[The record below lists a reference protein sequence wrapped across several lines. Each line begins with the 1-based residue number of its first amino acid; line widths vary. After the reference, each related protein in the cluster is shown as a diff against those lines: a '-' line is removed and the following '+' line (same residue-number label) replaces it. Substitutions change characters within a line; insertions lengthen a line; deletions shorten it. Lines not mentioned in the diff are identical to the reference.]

1 MCVLPVV
8 ELGHSD
14 GGPQDPVS
22 MIQPKAITGIPGL
35 DDILRGG
42 FPAGRILLVEGDPG
56 VGKTTLALQF
66 LLEGAKRG
74 EASVYVTLSE
84 TREELLQVAASHG
97 WSLDG
102 IDIFELAPPKT
113 FTLEEQNTLFHPS
126 EVELAEMTKSVTD
139 LCDRVKPRRLVFDS
153 LSEIRLLAQSA
164 LRYRR
169 EVLALKQ
176 FFVGRN
182 CTVLLLDDRT
192 DADTD
197 GHLQSIAHGVV
208 TLEQLVPLF
217 GSHRRRLRITKL
229 RGVDFR
235 GGYHDYVIRK
245 GGLDVFPRLVSAE
258 HSEPG
263 STGAASSGVAALDA
277 MLGGGGLDRGTS
289 ALFLGPP
296 GTGKSA
302 LGTQWAMAAAKR
314 GERAAIYTFD
324 ESIATLE
331 RRSVALGMDLPAQR
345 KAGNIVVRQID
356 PAEVAPGQLTH
367 QICESVERDG
377 IRLVVIDSLNGYVNA
392 MPEESFLVLQLHE
405 LLAFLGRKGVVT
417 ILVVTQNGLVGAMT
431 SPIDITYLADTV
443 LLLRHFEAAGALH
456 RAISVL
462 KKRTGGHEAS
472 IRELKF
478 GATGLSAGEPL
489 TKFRGVLTGVPMYE
503 GTAPE
508 LSDAGAWGGGPR
520 R

>member
-1 MCVLPVV
+1 M
-8 ELGHSD
+8 S
-14 GGPQDPVS
+14 
-22 MIQPKAITGIPGL
+22 QPKAASGIRGL

-66 LLEGAKRG
+66 LMEGAKRG

-84 TREELLQVAASHG
+84 TREELMQVAASHG
-97 WSLDG
+97 WKLDG
-102 IDIFELAPPKT
+102 IEIFELATPAA
-113 FTLEEQNTLFHPS
+113 FTEEGQNTLFHPS
-126 EVELAEMTKSVTD
+126 EVELAEMTKSVAD
-139 LCDRVKPRRLVFDS
+139 LCGRVNPRRLVFDS

-176 FFVGRN
+176 FFAGRN

-192 DADTD
+192 DSDND

-208 TLEQLVPLF
+208 SLEQLVPLY

-235 GGYHDYVIRK
+235 GGYHDFVIQE
-245 GGLDVFPRLVSAE
+245 GGLNVFPRLIASE
-258 HSEPG
+258 HTQPSSE
-263 STGAASSGVAALDA
+263 GAASSGVAALDA
-277 MLGGGGLDRGTS
+277 MLYGGLDRGTS

-296 GTGKSA
+296 GTGKSVLA
-302 LGTQWAMAAAKR
+302 TQWALAAAKR
-314 GERAAIYTFD
+314 GERAAMYAFD

-331 RRSVALGMDLPAQR
+331 RRSLSLGMDLPTERA
-345 KAGNIVVRQID
+345 AGNIVVRQID
-356 PAEVAPGQLTH
+356 PAEVPPGQLTH
-367 QICESVERDG
+367 QIRESVEQEG
-377 IRLVVIDSLNGYVNA
+377 IRLIVIDSLNGYLNA

-417 ILVVTQNGLVGAMT
+417 ILVVAQHGLVGPNVA
-431 SPIDITYLADTV
+431 SPIDVTYLADTV

-456 RAISVL
+456 RAISVM
-462 KKRTGGHEAS
+462 KKRMGGHESS
-472 IRELKF
+472 IRELLF
-478 GATGLSAGEPL
+478 GRTGVSAGPPL
-489 TKFRGVLTGVPMYE
+489 QRFRGVLTGVPTFE
-503 GTAPE
+503 GAAAE
-508 LSDAGAWGGGPR
+508 LVNFGGQRGD
-520 R
+520 

>member
-1 MCVLPVV
+1 MTPA
-8 ELGHSD
+8 
-14 GGPQDPVS
+14 
-22 MIQPKAITGIPGL
+22 KAASGIVGL

-42 FPAGRILLVEGDPG
+42 FPSGRILLVEGDPG

-74 EASVYVTLSE
+74 EPSVYVTLSE

-102 IDIFELAPPKT
+102 IEIFELAAPEA
-113 FTLEEQNTLFHPS
+113 FTQQEQNTLFHPS
-126 EVELAEMTKSVTD
+126 EVELAEMTKAVTD
-139 LCDRVKPRRLVFDS
+139 LCVRTSPRRLVFDS

-176 FFVGRN
+176 FFAGRN

-192 DADTD
+192 DKGND
-197 GHLQSIAHGVV
+197 GHLESIAHGVV
-208 TLEQLVPLF
+208 SLEQLIPLY
-217 GSHRRRLRITKL
+217 GAHRRRLRIAKM

-235 GGYHDYVIRK
+235 GGFHDFVIRE
-245 GGLDVFPRLVSAE
+245 GGIDVFPRLVAAE
-258 HSEPG
+258 HPQPAAE
-263 STGAASSGVAALDA
+263 GAASSGVPALDA
-277 MLGGGGLDRGTS
+277 MVNGGIDRGTS

-302 LGTQWAMAAAKR
+302 LAIQWALAAAQR
-314 GERAAIYTFD
+314 GERAAVYAFD

-331 RRSVALGMDLPAQR
+331 RRSLSLGMDLPAQR
-345 KAGNIVVRQID
+345 AAGRLVIRQID

-367 QICESVERDG
+367 QIRESVEKDG
-377 IRLVVIDSLNGYVNA
+377 IRLVVIDSLNGYLNA

-405 LLAFLGRKGVVT
+405 LLAYLGRRGVVT
-417 ILVVTQNGLVGAMT
+417 ILVVTQHGLVGTMA
-431 SPIDITYLADTV
+431 SPIDVTYLADTV
-443 LLLRHFEAAGALH
+443 LLLRHFEAGGDLH

-462 KKRTGGHEAS
+462 KKRTGGHES
-472 IRELKF
+472 TIRELHF
-478 GATGLSAGEPL
+478 GHDGVSAGEPL
-489 TKFRGVLTGVPMYE
+489 HQFHGVLTGVPTFV
-503 GTAPE
+503 GTSAE
-508 LSDAGAWGGGPR
+508 LTDSGGR
-520 R
+520 RRA